1 MNPRSGAMRSA
12 VLIVALGAVMVA
24 GCSRTG
30 STAVQ
35 ATPVGPATWAP
46 MTSAQA
52 SPSAPIATPVAESVS
67 APTVTVTVTPSAPA
81 PTTVV
86 VTANV
91 STGPFQSPS
100 GNIRCAMFAY
110 DGQNSVRC
118 DIDDYSWT
126 APPRSPNCQLSWGSR
141 FKLEQGGAAVFDCY
155 AQELPAV
162 EQTLG
167 YGEARTVGTITCG
180 SEPSG
185 MTCADS
191 STGHYFRVSRETYE
205 VG

>member
-12 VLIVALGAVMVA
+12 VLIVALGAVLVA

-30 STAVQ
+30 SAVQ
-35 ATPVGPATWAP
+35 ATPVAPATWAP
-46 MTSAQA
+46 MTSAPA
-52 SPSAPIATPVAESVS
+52 STPIA
-67 APTVTVTVTPSAPA
+67 APTVTVTVMPYAPA

-86 VTANV
+86 AAGNA
-91 STGPFQSPS
+91 SRGPFQSPS

-118 DIDDYSWT
+118 DIADYDWT
-126 APPRSPNCQLSWGSR
+126 APPRSSNCQLDWGSR

-162 EQTLG
+162 DHTLG
-167 YGEARTVGTITCG
+167 YGEAQTVGAITCV

-185 MTCADS
+185 MTCTDS
-191 STGHYFRVSRETYE
+191 SIGHYFRVSRETYE

>member
-1 MNPRSGAMRSA
+1 MDPRSGATRSA
-12 VLIVALGAVMVA
+12 VLIVALGAVLMA

-35 ATPVGPATWAP
+35 ATPAAPATWAQ

-52 SPSAPIATPVAESVS
+52 SPPAPQ
-67 APTVTVTVTPSAPA
+67 VTVTVTPNAPA

-86 VTANV
+86 VAAGSA

-100 GNIRCAMFAY
+100 GNIRCAMFSY
-110 DGQNSVRC
+110 DGQDSVRC
-118 DIDDYSWT
+118 DIAHHGWT
-126 APPRSPNCQLSWGSR
+126 APPRSPNCQLDWGSR

-155 AQELPAV
+155 AQGLPAP

-167 YGEARTVGTITCG
+167 YGEARTVGAITCT

-191 STGHYFRVSRETYE
+191 STFHYFRVSRETYE
-205 VG
+205 LG

>member
-1 MNPRSGAMRSA
+1 MNPRSGAMRNA
-12 VLIVALGAVMVA
+12 VLIVALGAVLVA

-35 ATPVGPATWAP
+35 VTPVAP
-46 MTSAQA
+46 MTSTPP
-52 SPSAPIATPVAESVS
+52 SPSAPAATPVAESVS
-67 APTVTVTVTPSAPA
+67 APTVTVTVTPHAPA

-86 VTANV
+86 VAGNA

-118 DIDDYSWT
+118 DIADYSWT
-126 APPRSPNCQLSWGSR
+126 APPRSPDCHLSWGSR
-141 FKLEQGGAAVFDCY
+141 FKLEQGGEAVFDCY

-162 EQTLG
+162 DHTLG
-167 YGEARTVGTITCG
+167 YGQTQTVDAITCA
-180 SEPSG
+180 SEPSA

-191 STGHYFRVSRETYE
+191 STGHSFRISRELYE

>member
-1 MNPRSGAMRSA
+1 MNPRSGAARTA
-12 VLIVALGAVMVA
+12 VLIVALGAVLVA

-35 ATPVGPATWAP
+35 TTPVAPATWTATTPAP
-46 MTSAQA
+46 AA
-52 SPSAPIATPVAESVS
+52 
-67 APTVTVTVTPSAPA
+67 APTVTVTVTPDAP
-81 PTTVV
+81 PPPTVV
-86 VTANV
+86 VAGNA

-118 DIDDYSWT
+118 DIADYSWT

-141 FKLEQGGAAVFDCY
+141 FKLEQGSAAVFDCY

-162 EQTLG
+162 DHTLG
-167 YGEARTVGTITCG
+167 YGQTQTVGTITCA

-185 MTCADS
+185 MTCTDG
-191 STGHYFRVSRETYE
+191 STGHYFRVSRETYQ

>member
-12 VLIVALGAVMVA
+12 VLILALGAVLVA

-30 STAVQ
+30 STAIQ
-35 ATPVGPATWAP
+35 ATPVAPATWAP
-46 MTSAQA
+46 VTSEQA
-52 SPSAPIATPVAESVS
+52 SPPASP
-67 APTVTVTVTPSAPA
+67 VTVTVTPHAPA

-86 VTANV
+86 VVGNA

-118 DIDDYSWT
+118 DIADYGWT
-126 APPRSPNCQLSWGSR
+126 APPRSPNCQLDWGSR

-162 EQTLG
+162 DHTLG
-167 YGEARTVGTITCG
+167 YGEAQTVGAITCV
-180 SEPSG
+180 SQPSG
-185 MTCADS
+185 MTCADG

>member
-12 VLIVALGAVMVA
+12 VLIVALGAVLVA

-35 ATPVGPATWAP
+35 ATPVAPATWAP
-46 MTSAQA
+46 MTSTQA
-52 SPSAPIATPVAESVS
+52 PPPAPVATPVAES
-67 APTVTVTVTPSAPA
+67 PVTVTVTPYAPA

-86 VTANV
+86 VAGNA

-118 DIDDYSWT
+118 DIDEYNWT
-126 APPRSPNCQLSWGSR
+126 APPRSPNCHLSWGSR
-141 FKLEQGGAAVFDCY
+141 FKLEQGGESVFDCY

-162 EQTLG
+162 DHTLG
-167 YGEARTVGTITCG
+167 YGQAQTVGAITCV
-180 SEPSG
+180 SQPAA

-191 STGHYFRVSRETYE
+191 STGHYFRISREAYE

>member
-1 MNPRSGAMRSA
+1 MNPRSGVTRSA
-12 VLIVALGAVMVA
+12 VLILALGAVLVA
-24 GCSRTG
+24 GCTRTG

-35 ATPVGPATWAP
+35 ATPVAPATWAP

-52 SPSAPIATPVAESVS
+52 APPAPVATPIA
-67 APTVTVTVTPSAPA
+67 APTVTVTVTPYAPA

-86 VTANV
+86 VAGNT

-100 GNIRCAMFAY
+100 GNIRCAMFSF

-118 DIDDYSWT
+118 DITEYGWT

-162 EQTLG
+162 EHTLG
-167 YGEARTVGTITCG
+167 YGEAQTVGAITCV
-180 SEPSG
+180 SQPSG

>member
-1 MNPRSGAMRSA
+1 MNPRSGVMRSA
-12 VLIVALGAVMVA
+12 VWVLALGAVIAA
-24 GCSRTG
+24 GCSRTD
-30 STAVQ
+30 SVAVP
-35 ATPVGPATWAP
+35 ATPVAPATLAP
-46 MTSAQA
+46 MTSAPA
-52 SPSAPIATPVAESVS
+52 SPP
-67 APTVTVTVTPSAPA
+67 APA
-81 PTTVV
+81 TVV
-86 VTANV
+86 VAAGNA

-118 DIDDYSWT
+118 DIADYSWT
-126 APPRSPNCQLSWGSR
+126 APPRSPSCQLSWGSR

-162 EQTLG
+162 EHTLG
-167 YGEARTVGTITCG
+167 YGEAQTVGAITCV
-180 SEPSG
+180 SQPSA

-191 STGHYFRVSRETYE
+191 STGHYFRISRETYE

>member
-1 MNPRSGAMRSA
+1 MRNA
-12 VLIVALGAVMVA
+12 VLIVALGAVLVT

-35 ATPVGPATWAP
+35 AAPPAPV
-46 MTSAQA
+46 S
-52 SPSAPIATPVAESVS
+52 TPVAESVS
-67 APTVTVTVTPSAPA
+67 VPTVTVTATPHAPA

-86 VTANV
+86 VAGNA

-118 DIDDYSWT
+118 DIDEYDWT
-126 APPRSPNCQLSWGSR
+126 APPRSPNCHLSWGSR
-141 FKLEQGGAAVFDCY
+141 FKLEQGGESVFDCY
-155 AQELPAV
+155 AQDLPAV
-162 EQTLG
+162 DHTLG
-167 YGEARTVGTITCG
+167 YGQTQTVGAITCV
-180 SEPSG
+180 SQPAA

-191 STGHYFRVSRETYE
+191 STGHYFRISREDYE